1 MTPAHIL
8 IVEDSETQALL
19 LQSTLEGEGWTVSHA
34 LTAEAALDLLN
45 AGLPDLLIADY
56 YLPGMNG
63 GELCR
68 NVRMNLHTRHLP
80 ILMLTSEGTQENEL
94 QGLDSGADDY
104 IPKSTDTD
112 LLLLRVRFLL
122 KKSRPR
128 TETIASAPD
137 HRFRQARILCIDDS
151 PTYRTFLAGT
161 LEQEG
166 YLVDQAVDG
175 EEGLKRYEGATYD
188 CVLVDL
194 MMPGIDGVEVCRRLA
209 RNRRDTKDPVV
220 VLMLTAQEGRED
232 LTNALEAGADDFV
245 GKSTDMVVL
254 KGRIRA
260 LLRRK
265 FFQEENERV
274 AEELKTK
281 ELDSLRSRAEKE
293 AAESANQAKSAFLAT
308 MSHEIRTPMNGVIGM
323 TGLLLDTPLNPQQ
336 REYAETVRACG
347 ESLLALINDI
357 LDFSKIEAGRLELES
372 IAFDLR
378 ALTEEVLVLLAERA
392 QAKGLEMACITD
404 PGLPDVLMGDPARMR
419 QLLTNLVGNAL
430 KFTAQGQVLVDIGPG
445 TRAVE
450 GDRLAVRIAVS
461 DTGIGIPPD
470 VLPKLFQ
477 PFSQADSSTTRKFG
491 GTGLGLAICKSLT
504 EAMGGAITVT
514 SQAGHGSTFAVEI
527 GLGRAPAGALP
538 AAPEIP
544 AAVTGAYALCLGA
557 NPTARQL
564 LARMLNTFG
573 LVAATEAHEL
583 PGPPQVVLFDLPQP
597 SADPAAREAR
607 LLSAVSEVKANPRL
621 GVLPLVLVGTLG
633 QRRAA
638 EAAARAAGAGFV
650 PKPLRRHH
658 LIGALAEA
666 LTRGRI
672 RRTPTGSIAAVQ
684 SAEAPATSDAVPVA
698 PPAPPPAAGGAP
710 ARRHALL
717 AEDNLV
723 NQRIAVAQLGK
734 LGVDTQVAN
743 NGAEA
748 LAAVTGGGRYDIIFM
763 DCQMPEMDGFEAT
776 RQIRAH
782 QGAAARTPI
791 VAMTANAMEGDRER
805 CLAAGMDDYIS
816 KPVRVEALQRTLQRW
831 VPGSSADGRAG

>member
-34 LTAEAALDLLN
+34 LTAEAALDTLN
-45 AGLPDLLIADY
+45 LGLPDLLIADY

-104 IPKSTDTD
+104 IPKSTDTE

-128 TETIASAPD
+128 DALAATTD

-166 YLVDQAVDG
+166 YVVDQAVDG
-175 EEGLKRYEGATYD
+175 TEGLAKFTAAEYD

-209 RNRRDTKDPVV
+209 QDRRDTKDPVV

-274 AEELKTK
+274 ADEMKSK

-293 AAESANQAKSAFLAT
+293 AADAANQAKSAFLAT

-357 LDFSKIEAGRLELES
+357 LDFSKIEAGKLDLET

-392 QAKGLEMACITD
+392 QSKGLEMACIAD
-404 PGLPDVLMGDPARMR
+404 PTLPDVLMGDPARIR
-419 QLLTNLVGNAL
+419 QLMTNLVGNAL
-430 KFTAQGQVLVDIGPG
+430 KFTAQGQVLVELGPG
-445 TRAVE
+445 TRPA
-450 GDRLAVRIAVS
+450 DPNNLDQIPIRLAVS
-461 DTGIGIPPD
+461 DTGIGIPAD

-504 EAMGGAITVT
+504 EAMGGQIAVT
-514 SQAGHGSTFAVEI
+514 SVAGHGSTFAAEI
-527 GLGRAPAGALP
+527 SFTRAAPGALP
-538 AAPEIP
+538 AAPEVP
-544 AAVTGAYALCLGA
+544 TVLSGAYVLCLGA
-557 NPTARQL
+557 NPAARAILVRL
-564 LARMLNTFG
+564 LGTLGMVG
-573 LVAATEAHEL
+573 ATEFHAL
-583 PGPPQVVLFDLPQP
+583 PGPPQVVMFDLPQP

-607 LLSAVSEVKANPRL
+607 LLSAVSEVRTDPRL
-621 GVLPLVLVGTLG
+621 ANLPLILVGTLS

-638 EAAARAAGAGFV
+638 ETAARAAGAGFI

-658 LIGALAEA
+658 LVGAVAEA

-672 RRTPTGSIAAVQ
+672 RRTPTGSVAAVQ
-684 SAEAPATSDAVPVA
+684 TGDEGAAHADS
-698 PPAPPPAAGGAP
+698 PAAPTTTP
-710 ARRHALL
+710 AAANVRRKALL

-723 NQRIAVAQLGK
+723 NQRIAVAQLLK

-748 LAAVTGGGRYDIIFM
+748 LAAITGGGVFDIVFM

-776 RQIRAH
+776 KQIRLH
-782 QGAAARTPI
+782 QQASSARTPI

-816 KPVRVEALQRTLQRW
+816 KPVRVEALQRALQRLI
-831 VPGSSADGRAG
+831 PG